1 MPFVAHQCRFLV
13 TSAEAITAGLTDAHL
28 ALQPAPG
35 TKTAGWLIGHLAVT
49 GDFGRRLCG
58 RPLMCPRE
66 WQRAFNPGSHPSADA
81 ASYPPMATL
90 CATLRS
96 VYADLI
102 TAGDAMDPAGLAAV
116 NPFEPTR
123 RNFATTG
130 EFLQYLMTGHFA
142 YHLGQLVAWRAV
154 AGLPR
159 VERPDLGV
167 P

>member
-1 MPFVAHQCRFLV
+1 MRSVAHQCRFLV
-13 TSAEAITAGLTDAHL
+13 ASAEAVTAGLDDAHR
-28 ALQPAPG
+28 ALEPASG
-35 TKTAGWLIGHLAVT
+35 IKTAGWLIGHLAVT

-58 RPLMCPRE
+58 RPVMCPRD
-66 WQRAFNPGSHPSADA
+66 WQRAFNPGSQPSTDA
-81 ASYPPMATL
+81 STYPPMATL

-96 VYADLI
+96 VYVDLS
-102 TAGDAMDPAGLAAV
+102 TAAGEMDPAALVAV

-123 RNFATTG
+123 KNFATTG

-142 YHLGQLVAWRAV
+142 YHLGQLVAWRAA

-159 VERPDLGV
+159 IERPDLGV